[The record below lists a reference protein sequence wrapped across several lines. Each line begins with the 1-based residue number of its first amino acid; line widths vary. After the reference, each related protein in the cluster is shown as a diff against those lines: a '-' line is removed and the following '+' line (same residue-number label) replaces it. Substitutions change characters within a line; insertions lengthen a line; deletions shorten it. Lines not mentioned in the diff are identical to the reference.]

1 MLYSNIGDL
10 NLLFSAHDEYF
21 TLEDAVGLNLF
32 NEYTKMLE
40 TPLYFNAD
48 SNNNYGICLRSITN
62 DRKKYVTL
70 AITPLGII
78 QAYVYDA
85 TTNTAEGSIQLADLS
100 QYV

>member
-1 MLYSNIGDL
+1 MVYSNMRDL

-21 TLEDAVGLNLF
+21 TLEDAVGLNLY

-48 SNNNYGICLRSITN
+48 SNNNYGICLRTITN
-62 DRKKYVTL
+62 DRKKYVTF
-70 AITPLGII
+70 AITPSGII

-85 TTNTAEGSIQLADLS
+85 TTNTAKGSVQIADLS
-100 QYV
+100 QYI

>member
-1 MLYSNIGDL
+1 
-10 NLLFSAHDEYF
+10 
-21 TLEDAVGLNLF
+21 
-32 NEYTKMLE
+32 MLE

-48 SNNNYGICLRSITN
+48 SNNNYGICLRTITN

-70 AITPLGII
+70 AITPSGII

-85 TTNTAEGSIQLADLS
+85 TTNTANGNIQLADLS